1 MFIFVIIAIKI
12 NCKNNNQFFNFQK
25 YSKFIS
31 IQYFHTIQYSMQNQ
45 MLFLFLVLL
54 FGLMACSFLGG
65 RCGREGLTN
74 QPTSSSSSS
83 SSSSPPSNYHPLLP
97 PVAASKDNYNH
108 FKDGVSGGQIPK
120 GSEDLYILKS
130 QIVPQVCP
138 AGASSSGSS
147 GSSGS
152 SPFVGSSPSQAT
164 SGSIPAKCPPCPACE
179 RCDEPSYDC
188 KLVPNYNAFN
198 SKKMPVPVL
207 SDFSTFGM

>member
-1 MFIFVIIAIKI
+1 
-12 NCKNNNQFFNFQK
+12 
-25 YSKFIS
+25 
-31 IQYFHTIQYSMQNQ
+31 MQNQ

-54 FGLMACSFLGG
+54 FGLLGCSFLGG
-65 RCGREGLTN
+65 SCKREGLTN
-74 QPTSSSSSS
+74 PYPTNTSSPSPPSSSNTP
-83 SSSSPPSNYHPLLP
+83 SPPSNYNPSVP
-97 PVAASKDNYNH
+97 SVAASKDNYNH
-108 FKDGVSGGQIPK
+108 VKDGIPSSQIPK

-138 AGASSSGSS
+138 AGASSSSS
-147 GSSGS
+147 L
-152 SPFVGSSPSQAT
+152 SSPSSSV
-164 SGSIPAKCPPCPACE
+164 SGSPSLGSGGFGGSSNFPSSTPAKCPPCPACE

>member
-1 MFIFVIIAIKI
+1 
-12 NCKNNNQFFNFQK
+12 
-25 YSKFIS
+25 
-31 IQYFHTIQYSMQNQ
+31 

-54 FGLMACSFLGG
+54 FGLLGCSFLGG
-65 RCGREGLTN
+65 SCKREGLTN
-74 QPTSSSSSS
+74 PFPTNTSSPSSSSS
-83 SSSSPPSNYHPLLP
+83 SSSSPPSNYNPLLP
-97 PVAASKDNYNH
+97 EVAASKDNYNH
-108 FKDGVSGGQIPK
+108 VKDGIPASQIPK

-138 AGASSSGSS
+138 AGASSSSSSSS
-147 GSSGS
+147 GSGS
-152 SPFVGSSPSQAT
+152 SMQGSSLG
-164 SGSIPAKCPPCPACE
+164 SGVQGSANFSSTPAKCPPCPACE

>member
-1 MFIFVIIAIKI
+1 
-12 NCKNNNQFFNFQK
+12 
-25 YSKFIS
+25 
-31 IQYFHTIQYSMQNQ
+31 MQNQ

-65 RCGREGLTN
+65 RCAREGLTN
-74 QPTSSSSSS
+74 QGPAT
-83 SSSSPPSNYHPLLP
+83 SSSSPPSSSTTPPSNYNPLLP
-97 PVAASKDNYNH
+97 SAAASKDNYNH
-108 FKDGVSGGQIPK
+108 YKDGIPASQIPK

-130 QIVPQVCP
+130 KVVPQVCP
-138 AGASSSGSS
+138 AGASSSSS
-147 GSSGS
+147 SSSSSSPPSGS
-152 SPFVGSSPSQAT
+152 SPFASGSSPSPIT

-179 RCDEPSYDC
+179 RCDEPAYDC

>member
-1 MFIFVIIAIKI
+1 
-12 NCKNNNQFFNFQK
+12 
-25 YSKFIS
+25 
-31 IQYFHTIQYSMQNQ
+31 MQNQ

-74 QPTSSSSSS
+74 NPSTTTTSATDKRASST
-83 SSSSPPSNYHPLLP
+83 PPSNYNPLVP
-97 PVAASKDNYNH
+97 SDAASKDNYNH
-108 FKDGVSGGQIPK
+108 FTDGIPASQIPK

-130 QIVPQVCP
+130 QVVPQVCP

-147 GSSGS
+147 GSSSSSFMSGS
-152 SPFVGSSPSQAT
+152 SPTSVT

-179 RCDEPSYDC
+179 RCDEPAYDC

>member
-1 MFIFVIIAIKI
+1 
-12 NCKNNNQFFNFQK
+12 
-25 YSKFIS
+25 
-31 IQYFHTIQYSMQNQ
+31 

-54 FGLMACSFLGG
+54 FGLLGCSFLGG
-65 RCGREGLTN
+65 SCKREGLTN
-74 QPTSSSSSS
+74 PFPTNTSSPSSSSPSSSSS
-83 SSSSPPSNYHPLLP
+83 SSSSPPSNYNPLLP
-97 PVAASKDNYNH
+97 EVAASKDNYNH
-108 FKDGVSGGQIPK
+108 VKDGIPASQIPK

-138 AGASSSGSS
+138 AGASSSSSSSTGSS
-147 GSSGS
+147 MQGSSLGFGGS
-152 SPFVGSSPSQAT
+152 GVQGSANFSST
-164 SGSIPAKCPPCPACE
+164 PAKCPPCPACE

>member
-1 MFIFVIIAIKI
+1 
-12 NCKNNNQFFNFQK
+12 
-25 YSKFIS
+25 
-31 IQYFHTIQYSMQNQ
+31 

-54 FGLMACSFLGG
+54 FGLLGCSFLGG
-65 RCGREGLTN
+65 SCRREGLTN
-74 QPTSSSSSS
+74 PYPTNTSPP
-83 SSSSPPSNYHPLLP
+83 SSSSPPSPPSNYNPLP
-97 PVAASKDNYNH
+97 PAVAASKDNYNH
-108 FKDGVSGGQIPK
+108 GKSGIPASQIPK

-138 AGASSSGSS
+138 AGASSSSS
-147 GSSGS
+147 GSGS
-152 SPFVGSSPSQAT
+152 SMQSSSLGFGGSGVQ
-164 SGSIPAKCPPCPACE
+164 GSANFSSTPAKCPPCPACE

>member
-1 MFIFVIIAIKI
+1 
-12 NCKNNNQFFNFQK
+12 
-25 YSKFIS
+25 
-31 IQYFHTIQYSMQNQ
+31 MQNQ

-54 FGLMACSFLGG
+54 FGLLGCSFLGG
-65 RCGREGLTN
+65 SCSREGLTN
-74 QPTSSSSSS
+74 PYPTNTSSPSTSSSNT
-83 SSSSPPSNYHPLLP
+83 PPSNYNPLLP
-97 PVAASKDNYNH
+97 SVAASKDNYNH
-108 FKDGVSGGQIPK
+108 VKDGIPSSQIPK

-138 AGASSSGSS
+138 AGASSSSLASPSVSGSPSLGSGGFGGSS
-147 GSSGS
+147 NFPSS
-152 SPFVGSSPSQAT
+152 T
-164 SGSIPAKCPPCPACE
+164 PAKCPPCPACE

>member
-1 MFIFVIIAIKI
+1 
-12 NCKNNNQFFNFQK
+12 
-25 YSKFIS
+25 
-31 IQYFHTIQYSMQNQ
+31 

-54 FGLMACSFLGG
+54 FGLLGCSFLGG
-65 RCGREGLTN
+65 SCRREGLTN
-74 QPTSSSSSS
+74 QFPTNTSPPSSSSSSSPPSPPSSSS
-83 SSSSPPSNYHPLLP
+83 SSSSPPSNYNPLLP
-97 PVAASKDNYNH
+97 PAAASKDNYNH
-108 FKDGVSGGQIPK
+108 YSDGISSSQIPK

-138 AGASSSGSS
+138 AGASTSSS
-147 GSSGS
+147 
-152 SPFVGSSPSQAT
+152 SSPSVSGVQGASVTGSGMQGT
-164 SGSIPAKCPPCPACE
+164 STFPSSTPAKCPPCPACE